1 MKSESSRAGFDRKR
15 IVRSLVT
22 GTIIGTAVSFLII
35 LLAVFFI
42 IKMQSMPYDALAPIS
57 IAAASVGS
65 FCGGYI
71 SARANKSLGMVIG
84 AVCGGIMFVLLAGT
98 GLIMGGTAGLVTL
111 LRLALML
118 LFGAAGGVL
127 GVNKRKRRK

>member
-1 MKSESSRAGFDRKR
+1 MKSESSKAGFDRKR
-15 IVRSLVT
+15 AVRSLVT
-22 GTIIGTAVSFLII
+22 GTIIGTAVSFLVI

-42 IKMQSMPYDALAPIS
+42 IKSQAVPYQAIAPIS

-71 SARANKSLGMVIG
+71 SARLNKSLGMAAG
-84 AVCGGIMFVLLAGT
+84 TVCGGIMFVLLAGL
-98 GLIMGGTAGLVTL
+98 GLITGGTAGLVTL

-127 GVNKRKRRK
+127 GVNKRRKRK